1 MLLVGCGGGAQSETA
16 EGIPNPLT
24 IGAIPSEDT
33 GDVVEAFQ
41 PVADYVGEE
50 LGVEAELY
58 TATDYSGIIEAM
70 RSGEAD
76 VAWLGPLSYVLAS
89 ERANAEAVAV
99 QLTEEGGDAP
109 TYQSFI
115 ITQRDSDIQSLE
127 DLRGRTFAFV
137 DPTSTSGNLFP
148 RQGFTEAGMDPDSD
162 LGNAT
167 FAGGHDA
174 SALAVARGDVDGGAV
189 SGTIL
194 GNMISEGIIEQD
206 QVRTVWESDPIPESP
221 IAVRGDLSQEAKDRI
236 QEAFVGLKAAD
247 IGRDEISPD
256 GSIGY
261 IEAQDSDYDVI
272 RDLAQELDL
281 SQEQLAG

>member
-1 MLLVGCGGGAQSETA
+1 MLLAGCGGGGQSETA

-24 IGAIPSEDT
+24 IGAIPTEDT
-33 GDVVEAFQ
+33 GDVVDAFQ
-41 PVADYVGEE
+41 PVADYVGEQ

-76 VAWLGPLSYVLAS
+76 VAWLGPLSYVLAV
-89 ERANAEAVAV
+89 ERASAEAFAV

-109 TYQSFI
+109 TYHSFI

-127 DLRGRTFAFV
+127 DLRERTFAFV

-148 RQGFTEAGMDPDSD
+148 RQGFTEAGIDPDND
-162 LGNAT
+162 LGDAT

-174 SALAVARGDVDGGAV
+174 SGLAVARGDVDAGAISSTV
-189 SGTIL
+189 L
-194 GNMISEGIIEQD
+194 GNMFAEGIIQED
-206 QVRTVWESDPIPESP
+206 EVRTVWESDPIPESP

-236 QEAFVGLKAAD
+236 KEVFVGLRAED
-247 IGRDEISPD
+247 VGLDELSPD
-256 GSIGY
+256 GAIGY

-272 RDLAQELDL
+272 RDLAQTLDL
-281 SQEQLAG
+281 SSDQLAG